1 MTGDQLAVP
10 TCWLRRRQTGSHL
23 AIQLDTAAVKSV
35 VTDGSVSFN
44 FHTAWLLSLK
54 PTASATSLTVIH
66 LMYRKREDNPIAV
79 LNVEKARL

>member
-44 FHTAWLLSLK
+44 FHTA
-54 PTASATSLTVIH
+54 
-66 LMYRKREDNPIAV
+66 
-79 LNVEKARL
+79 